1 MRKQLTI
8 VAVVISGL
16 CLCTGQQGQG
26 TAEPLEIR
34 TTSPEKGFLRR
45 SYHFQLEAE
54 GGILPLTWEVT
65 GGVLPFG
72 MKLSPDGRL
81 SGTPTET
88 GEFRIRVTVT
98 DSGKPAQARSQEIV
112 LNILAPLLVEWSRY
126 PRVSGQRIECAA
138 RVSNQTGQ
146 DFDFTIIVLA
156 VNEAGRATAVGYQ
169 HFQLKR
175 NTSEMEIPFAENLPL
190 GSYEV
195 NLDAVGEV
203 PAEDAIY
210 RARLVTGERLQ
221 VQQGP

>member
-1 MRKQLTI
+1 MRKTFTTA
-8 VAVVISGL
+8 AVVFFAL
-16 CLCTGQQGQG
+16 CCVGQQGQG
-26 TAEPLEIR
+26 TAEPLQIR
-34 TTSPEKGFLRR
+34 NTSPEKGLLRR
-45 SYHFQLEAE
+45 PYRFQLEAE
-54 GGILPLTWEVT
+54 GGTPPLTWAVT
-65 GGVLPFG
+65 GGVLPAG
-72 MKLSPDGRL
+72 MKLSPDGLL

-88 GEFRIRVTVT
+88 GEFRIRLTVA
-98 DSGKPAQARSQEIV
+98 DSGRPAQERSQEIV

-146 DFDFTIIVLA
+146 DFDFTIVVLA
-156 VNEAGRATAVGYQ
+156 VNETGRATAVGYQ

-190 GSYEV
+190 GSYDV

-210 RARLVTGERLQ
+210 RARLVSGERLQ